1 MKKIIIFLIVKWKL
15 CLCIGCKGPFAV
27 CGSIANYHVL
37 EMSGMK
43 RYDIKVIG
51 LDLDG
56 TVFDDRKNISPRTI
70 AAIQAAAQKGVAVL
84 PATGRFLVGL
94 PQSFVGLPGVQYA
107 LTSNGAVVTELAT
120 GKRLVSQMLPD
131 DTAAEIMRILA
142 GFSCAANAF
151 IDDCGYA
158 SSAVYAQLNEWYGN
172 TGLESYVR
180 SFLHPELSPLGI
192 VQTHLGHVEKIS
204 GIFHSVEERNRAA
217 AALSA
222 LPCEVCSS
230 FPNNIEIS
238 AKGVDKGEGLL
249 QLARVLGWGPE
260 NVMACG
266 DSSNDL
272 AMIQKAGLGVA
283 MGNAS
288 EDVKQA
294 ADYIT
299 LTNNEDGVAAAIEK
313 FVL

>member
-1 MKKIIIFLIVKWKL
+1 
-15 CLCIGCKGPFAV
+15 
-27 CGSIANYHVL
+27 
-37 EMSGMK
+37 MK

-56 TVFDDRKNISPRTI
+56 TVFDDQKNISPRTI

-94 PQSFVGLPGVQYA
+94 PQNFVGLPGVQYA

-120 GKRLVSQMLPD
+120 GKKLVSQMLPD

-192 VQTHLGHVEKIS
+192 VQAHLGHVEKIS

>member
-1 MKKIIIFLIVKWKL
+1 
-15 CLCIGCKGPFAV
+15 
-27 CGSIANYHVL
+27 
-37 EMSGMK
+37 MK

-158 SSAVYAQLNEWYGN
+158 SSAV
-172 TGLESYVR
+172 
-180 SFLHPELSPLGI
+180 
-192 VQTHLGHVEKIS
+192 
-204 GIFHSVEERNRAA
+204 
-217 AALSA
+217 
-222 LPCEVCSS
+222 
-230 FPNNIEIS
+230 
-238 AKGVDKGEGLL
+238 
-249 QLARVLGWGPE
+249 
-260 NVMACG
+260 
-266 DSSNDL
+266 
-272 AMIQKAGLGVA
+272 
-283 MGNAS
+283 
-288 EDVKQA
+288 
-294 ADYIT
+294 
-299 LTNNEDGVAAAIEK
+299 
-313 FVL
+313 